1 MLETNIDNM
10 NPEVYSHL
18 FPKLLENKA
27 LDVFVTPIIMKKNRP
42 ANILSVLCQESE
54 AAQLESLI
62 FAETTTL
69 GIRKYKVEREELQRS
84 FEKISTPYGDVTLKC
99 AYKDGKLLKMAPEF
113 DECRAIAEKYE
124 LPVLKVLNEVTVLAA
139 SLID

>member
-1 MLETNIDNM
+1 M
-10 NPEVYSHL
+10 
-18 FPKLLENKA
+18 
-27 LDVFVTPIIMKKNRP
+27 
-42 ANILSVLCQESE
+42 
-54 AAQLESLI
+54 
-62 FAETTTL
+62 ETTTL

-84 FEKISTPYGDVTLKC
+84 FEKISTPYGEVTVKC

-113 DECRAIAEKYE
+113 DECRAIAEQLQ